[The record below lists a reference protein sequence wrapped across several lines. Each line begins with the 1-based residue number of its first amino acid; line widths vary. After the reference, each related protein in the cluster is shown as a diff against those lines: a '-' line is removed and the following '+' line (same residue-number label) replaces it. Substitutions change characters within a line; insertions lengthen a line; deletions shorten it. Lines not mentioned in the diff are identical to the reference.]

1 MPKNQINQF
10 DATAANNTDLESISC
25 AEGMAPSSVNNWM
38 RGMMRLQKLQDV
50 GTHAMT
56 SPVLTSVTINGG
68 AVTGITDIT
77 VADGGTGA
85 SSAAAARTNLGLVIG
100 TDVEARDA
108 DILKADTTD
117 ELQVGYTSIA
127 YSAGTKSS
135 GTYTPDPALGN
146 FQHATS
152 GGAHTLA
159 PPASN
164 CTMVLLY
171 KNNASAGTVTTSG
184 FTIVDGDDLTTTN
197 GHEFFLYITRVND
210 GATTFSLLTVK
221 ALQ

>member
-85 SSAAAARTNLGLVIG
+85 SRPTRLTNYRSATRPSPTAPARNPPARTPQTRPWVTSSMPRPAAPTRSPRRPPTAPWSFYI
-100 TDVEARDA
+100 R
-108 DILKADTTD
+108 TT
-117 ELQVGYTSIA
+117 
-127 YSAGTKSS
+127 
-135 GTYTPDPALGN
+135 P
-146 FQHATS
+146 
-152 GGAHTLA
+152 
-159 PPASN
+159 
-164 CTMVLLY
+164 VL
-171 KNNASAGTVTTSG
+171 
-184 FTIVDGDDLTTTN
+184 
-197 GHEFFLYITRVND
+197 ER
-210 GATTFSLLTVK
+210 
-221 ALQ
+221 